1 MMKRKYYLVVV
12 TILGF
17 ILTACERDANVDMPD
32 VESKLVV
39 RCFISPN
46 DSDIVV
52 NLTQSDPVYGSSD
65 VSIYDPVL
73 NAQVVISNG
82 VSSSVLTYDPNRQAY
97 VVSQNQFQIESGQ
110 QYILTASADGL
121 QQVNAITRVPDAA
134 PLITDY
140 NVYIEDTLVSDYQNE
155 IIVNGD
161 LNWTNGSNDG
171 KYYSIRLSRVEATD
185 LSMEGYLSP
194 ILFETLI
201 DDLIEAEE
209 STVSVSKNLRSSYY
223 SYNDFQVADT
233 AFFELYLLNVNEDY
247 YKFNRSIENLTY
259 GDPFSE
265 PSFVYS
271 NISGGLGVFAAY
283 NGVRVSNP

>member
-1 MMKRKYYLVVV
+1 MRGRYYLLIV

-17 ILTACERDANVDMPD
+17 VFMSCERDANVDMPD

-65 VSIYDPVL
+65 ININDPVL
-73 NAQVVISNG
+73 NAQVVISDG
-82 VSSSVLTYDPNRQAY
+82 VSSSELTYSPENQAY
-97 VVSQNQFQIESGQ
+97 VVSQNQFQIEAGR
-110 QYILTASADGL
+110 QYILTAKADGL

-134 PLITDY
+134 PLITSWS
-140 NVYIEDTLVSDYQNE
+140 VYIEDTIVSDYQDE
-155 IIVNGD
+155 IIVNGQ

-171 KYYSIRLSRVEATD
+171 KYYSIRLSRVEAAD

-201 DDLIEAEE
+201 DDLIEAET
-209 STVSVSKNLRSSYY
+209 STSSVSKNLRSSYY

-271 NISGGLGVFAAY
+271 NISGGLGIFAAY
-283 NGVRVSNP
+283 NGVRASMH